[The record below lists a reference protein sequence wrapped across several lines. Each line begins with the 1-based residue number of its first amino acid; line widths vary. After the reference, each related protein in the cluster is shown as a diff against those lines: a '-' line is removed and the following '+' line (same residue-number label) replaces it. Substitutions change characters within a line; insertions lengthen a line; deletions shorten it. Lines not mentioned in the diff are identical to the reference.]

1 LIKRQITV
9 TMRLQKPEHLIFRWD
24 TKSMDQL
31 PDYMK
36 ICYEA
41 LLNVFSE
48 IEEKVAKEGW
58 SYRVHYGKEAVRTT
72 LLTLS
77 LHQILIYYVVEITLL
92 CLT

>member
-1 LIKRQITV
+1 
-9 TMRLQKPEHLIFRWD
+9 
-24 TKSMDQL
+24 MDQL

-41 LLNVFSE
+41 LLTVYSE
-48 IEEKVAKEGW
+48 IEETVAKEGW

-77 LHQILIYYVVEITLL
+77 LNQILIYYVVEITLL

>member
-1 LIKRQITV
+1 
-9 TMRLQKPEHLIFRWD
+9 
-24 TKSMDQL
+24 MDQL

-41 LLNVFSE
+41 LLNVYIE

-58 SYRVHYGKEAVRTT
+58 SYRVHYGKEAV

-77 LHQILIYYVVEITLL
+77 LNQILIYYVVEITLL
-92 CLT
+92 YMFNLVMIFICTMSNR